1 MRPIRGMTPESAA
14 RVAFM
19 GRQALDASSPS
30 NVRWL
35 NPVIIEH
42 TLREGGDA
50 NLWRGLLNLQQD
62 ALSAMLTEPPLLD
75 DRFTVGEEVAITP
88 DEVVFRNELIELIQ
102 YTPTTE
108 TVFAEPVLIVPA
120 WIMNYYVLDLSPQN
134 SLVRYLV
141 ERGFSVFMISWRNP
155 APADR
160 DIAFDAYR
168 TSGVMAA
175 LDTINAILPE
185 RKVHACGYCIGGTL
199 LASPP
204 PLWPATTT
212 SASPVSASSPRR
224 PISARPA
231 S

>member
-88 DEVVFRNELIELIQ
+88 GEVVFRNELIELIQ

-120 WIMNYYVLDLSPQN
+120 GIMNYYVLDLSPQN
-134 SLVRYLV
+134 SLVRYLS
-141 ERGFSVFMISWRNP
+141 G
-155 APADR
+155 
-160 DIAFDAYR
+160 R
-168 TSGVMAA
+168 TR
-175 LDTINAILPE
+175 LQRLHD
-185 RKVHACGYCIGGTL
+185 L
-199 LASPP
+199 LAQSHARGSEHHLRRLSHLGRHGGARRDPSAGCMPAAIASAARCSPSPP
-204 PLWPATTT
+204 PPWPATTT
-212 SASPVSASSPRR
+212 SVSPL
-224 PISARPA
+224 
-231 S
+231 